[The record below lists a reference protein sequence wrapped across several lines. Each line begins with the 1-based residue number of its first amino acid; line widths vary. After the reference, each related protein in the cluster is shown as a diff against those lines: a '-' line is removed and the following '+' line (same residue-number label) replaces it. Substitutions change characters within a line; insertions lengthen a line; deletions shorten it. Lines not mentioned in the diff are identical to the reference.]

1 MALDSDTVRLPA
13 EVLRQLAG
21 LSPAALA
28 VLCRVLHRCRQEPRK
43 CWASTETLAG
53 DGSKLSLTTVR
64 SALILLCAQGL
75 LRVEQEPG
83 RSTLTYRATDRLPLR
98 GLDSVFIPMEAW
110 FTLEPRA
117 LAYWAV
123 RAALGRGTPG
133 RCEASVQATG
143 QLVRGERGPMSRATA
158 YRIHAQ
164 LVRLGLLGYR
174 PVSRKRSDRL
184 TKGGSQ
190 VSLGLY
196 EYGSDQDGSTEPTL
210 SDLTHSVARACA
222 MGRGPAICLGQVVMQ
237 ACASPRACTP
247 KQTEPKVE
255 NQDGDD
261 GTTERRGNL
270 APPDRRLREPDQ
282 GPPPGLRALRGGLHS
297 GRAAEPGGRL
307 CAVPE
312 GRPAGT
318 ADAPRG
324 AGAVPDSVATGQA
337 TDLPGAFAELRRRAG
352 TALQLVFT
360 ARTATGL
367 PNFEEHKLSHQ
378 WAELGDDARAALPLL
393 GDYVKAGGLGWLKQP
408 PWKYVAANLL
418 ECLCRAKDWEAK
430 GRPACQA
437 GPLQPKTV
445 AEEESLFETWD
456 AIRPARGGNP

>member
-13 EVLRQLAG
+13 EVVRQLAG

-64 SALILLCAQGL
+64 AALILLCAQGL

-210 SDLTHSVARACA
+210 SDFTHSVARVCA
-222 MGRGPAICLGQVVMQ
+222 MGRGPVICLGQAVQQ
-237 ACASPRACTP
+237 ACASSSRASTP

-255 NQDGDD
+255 NQDG
-261 GTTERRGNL
+261 
-270 APPDRRLREPDQ
+270 
-282 GPPPGLRALRGGLHS
+282 
-297 GRAAEPGGRL
+297 
-307 CAVPE
+307 
-312 GRPAGT
+312 
-318 ADAPRG
+318 
-324 AGAVPDSVATGQA
+324 AGAVPDSVAAGPA

-360 ARTATGL
+360 ARTPTGL